1 MKSVRIDASKSYDV
15 LIAPGLA
22 AETGAR
28 VKELL
33 TPDACVVAADDRVY
47 DLYGEQVRRSLES
60 ASIRTSVFT
69 FPHGERSKNLETY
82 QALLERMCADRI
94 TRTDVVVALGGGV
107 TGDMAGFA
115 AATYQRGIR
124 FVQVPTTL
132 LAMVDSS
139 VGGKTAV
146 DLRHGK
152 NMVGAFCQPSL
163 VLCDTKTLDT
173 LPAEEFA
180 CGCAEIIK
188 YAMIESESFFES
200 LEETPIADQLE
211 EVIST
216 CVAMKRDYVNRDEF
230 DTGDRIFL
238 NFGHT
243 FGHAIEAC
251 SDFSILH
258 GEGVAV
264 GMAAMTRAAAAR
276 GLCPE
281 SVVERLTAL
290 LKRYNLPTESPY
302 RRAQLLSA
310 ALSDKKAQ
318 GGAIRLVVPERIG
331 KCFVESVP
339 KNRIG
344 EWMRD
349 GGIAP

>member
-15 LIAPGLA
+15 LIAPGLV
-22 AETGAR
+22 AETGGR
-28 VKELL
+28 VKVLL
-33 TPDACVVAADDRVY
+33 NPASCVVVADDRVY
-47 DLYGEQVRRSLES
+47 SLYGEDVRQSLES
-60 ASIRTSVFT
+60 ASIRTTVFT
-69 FPHGERSKNLETY
+69 FPHGERNKTLATY
-82 QALLERMCADRI
+82 ERLLEQMCADRI
-94 TRTDVVVALGGGV
+94 TRSDVVVALGGGV

-124 FVQVPTTL
+124 FIQIPTTL

-173 LPAEEFA
+173 LPPEEFA
-180 CGCAEIIK
+180 CGCAEIVK
-188 YAMIESESFFES
+188 YAMIESEEFFDS
-200 LEETPIADQLE
+200 LDRTPVAEQLE
-211 EVIST
+211 SVISA
-216 CVAMKRDYVNRDEF
+216 CVTMKRDYVNRDEF

-258 GEGVAV
+258 GEGVAI
-264 GMAAMTRAAAAR
+264 GMAAITRAAVTR
-276 GLCPE
+276 GICPE
-281 SVVERLTAL
+281 SVLTRLISL
-290 LKRYNLPTESPY
+290 LEKYNLPTVSPY
-302 RRAQLLSA
+302 TCRQLISA

-318 GGAIRLVVPERIG
+318 GETIRLVVPERIG
-331 KCFVESVP
+331 KCLVEKIP
-339 KNRIG
+339 KG
-344 EWMRD
+344 DLKSWMCD
-349 GGIAP
+349 GGIKP